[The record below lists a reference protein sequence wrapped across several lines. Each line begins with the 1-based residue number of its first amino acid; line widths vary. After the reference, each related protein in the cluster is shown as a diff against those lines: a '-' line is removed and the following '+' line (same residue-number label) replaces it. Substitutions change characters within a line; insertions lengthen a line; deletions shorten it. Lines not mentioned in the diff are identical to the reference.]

1 MAQSQLNNPRP
12 PHSEQ
17 HSLSLSPSQAQE
29 EGIPDHEF
37 EIKTTEGK
45 LGRMKGVTREKVS
58 LLIGNHVFRKRRIE
72 KSGLV
77 SFTCNGCE
85 TSVPKRYLSAFA
97 RVKEDGS
104 YELAEWPRLEDHC
117 CWADGNRAL
126 IRKARNEM
134 FEKVSQDPSRSINQI
149 YEEVR
154 NSFTQNMESQ
164 EKLLFLSAFPTFRD
178 IQSSL
183 YKKRREHIPPNP
195 KKMTDLKLDLP
206 LFKYNKDETVVKC
219 D

>member
-1 MAQSQLNNPRP
+1 
-12 PHSEQ
+12 
-17 HSLSLSPSQAQE
+17 
-29 EGIPDHEF
+29 
-37 EIKTTEGK
+37 
-45 LGRMKGVTREKVS
+45 
-58 LLIGNHVFRKRRIE
+58 
-72 KSGLV
+72 
-77 SFTCNGCE
+77 
-85 TSVPKRYLSAFA
+85 
-97 RVKEDGS
+97 
-104 YELAEWPRLEDHC
+104 
-117 CWADGNRAL
+117 
-126 IRKARNEM
+126 M

-206 LFKYNKDETVVKC
+206 LFKYNKDETVVKG
-219 D
+219 DQVLDDGRRIVLISDHHQFPLAKSEQVADGTFRITPIPWTQTFIHRL

>member
-134 FEKVSQDPSRSINQI
+134 FEKVSQDPSRSIVQI

-154 NSFTQNMESQ
+154 
-164 EKLLFLSAFPTFRD
+164 
-178 IQSSL
+178 QSCV
-183 YKKRREHIPPNP
+183 R
-195 KKMTDLKLDLP
+195 
-206 LFKYNKDETVVKC
+206 
-219 D
+219 